1 MLCVRDIGQPAK
13 FHRADVV
20 KMHARTK
27 HMAKEKVG
35 TGSTNT
41 VIPHDKASSITY
53 FSTLSSQFLCYPTRS
68 VIVEQQGTCTGAL
81 KKSLLLPFSDFSYY
95 RTIHQISASFII
107 STTTI

>member
-41 VIPHDKASSITY
+41 T
-53 FSTLSSQFLCYPTRS
+53 
-68 VIVEQQGTCTGAL
+68 
-81 KKSLLLPFSDFSYY
+81 
-95 RTIHQISASFII
+95 
-107 STTTI
+107 